1 MERYLGFYWKE
12 EKKGLFKT
20 ELKGGRLGVQT
31 YSDSF
36 AEAQHRL
43 CEKMN
48 EYGIKVA
55 LILPIKGELQ

>member
-1 MERYLGFYWKE
+1 MERYLGLYWKE

-20 ELKGGRLGVQT
+20 KLESGRLGVEA
-31 YSDSF
+31 DNF

-43 CEKMN
+43 CEKMA
-48 EYGIKVA
+48 EYGVKVA

>member
-1 MERYLGFYWKE
+1 MERYLGLYWKE

-20 ELKGGRLGVQT
+20 ELKGGRLGVQA
-31 YSDSF
+31 DSF

-43 CEKMN
+43 CEKMA

-55 LILPIKGELQ
+55 LVLPIKGEIQ

>member
-12 EKKGLFKT
+12 EKKGFLKTKFKS
-20 ELKGGRLGVQT
+20 GRLGVQA
-31 YSDSF
+31 DSF
-36 AEAQHRL
+36 AEAQYRL
-43 CEKMN
+43 CEKMA